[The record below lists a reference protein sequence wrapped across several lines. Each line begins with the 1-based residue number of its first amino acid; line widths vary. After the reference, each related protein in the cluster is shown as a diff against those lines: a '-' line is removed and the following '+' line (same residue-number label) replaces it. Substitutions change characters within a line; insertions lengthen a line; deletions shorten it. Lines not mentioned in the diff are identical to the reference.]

1 MCHRQD
7 RLLREYWKSLP
18 SRRTDGQNGAGRGPG
33 ARCYIEAMED
43 TPRQVAAGFPEMW
56 TPVYRKYKLFFDCA
70 AKLAP
75 ITTEMIRTPVEGPL
89 LQIIGRMAAAANTH
103 GALLTLVLNGYGH
116 DAMKLARSLFE
127 IEINILRLKAHPE
140 EIEDF
145 MGYHFIR
152 QKQLYDMFS
161 DDQKER
167 VPQERFDRMM
177 SDYNSV
183 LGLFTRG
190 RDKTRPR
197 NEWCSESLY
206 KRAKEAGP
214 QYFDLYRMF
223 YGQASSMHHLDFA
236 GIAAHSDADM
246 LADMAPSWACL
257 DDALVATGCALRS
270 ISHYDEIANLGFK
283 ERIESGPSADYVAAV
298 KSLRP
303 PASDGCR
310 GFRDFGVFDPVESL

>member
-1 MCHRQD
+1 
-7 RLLREYWKSLP
+7 
-18 SRRTDGQNGAGRGPG
+18 
-33 ARCYIEAMED
+33 
-43 TPRQVAAGFPEMW
+43 MW
-56 TPVYRKYKLFFDCA
+56 TPVYNKYKLFFDCA

-75 ITTEMIRTPVEGPL
+75 ITTEMIRKPVEGPL
-89 LQIIGRMAAAANTH
+89 FQAVGRMAAAAANTH

-161 DDQKER
+161 DEQKKR
-167 VPQERFDRMM
+167 VSQERHDRMM
-177 SDYNSV
+177 GDYNSV
-183 LGLFTRG
+183 LERFTTG

-197 NEWCSESLY
+197 NEWCRESVY
-206 KRAKEAGP
+206 KRAEEAGP
-214 QYFDLYRMF
+214 QYLSLYRMF

-283 ERIESGPSADYVAAV
+283 ERIESGPAADYVAAV
-298 KSLRP
+298 KAAQA
-303 PASDGCR
+303 ASAR
-310 GFRDFGVFDPVESL
+310 